1 VEASGLT
8 INVLQGVAKPTQ
20 QINFAVQNP
29 TAMRYRILDQHGLNF
44 LTLTVV
50 EWIDLFTRRAFA
62 DIVIES
68 LRWCQMNKGLE
79 IYGFVLM
86 PSHLHLIVRAG
97 NGDELSGILQSF
109 KSFTASKIMGH
120 LQDVTKPESRREWLL
135 NHFAFN
141 ARRNKTNSQHQ
152 VWQRDNH
159 PVILYSPYV
168 IRQKLAYIHN
178 NPIEAGIV
186 SEAEHYL
193 QGSATNYVTGKGV
206 LDVIVMED
214 LWNDIGYVQSTGI

>member
-1 VEASGLT
+1 MSNIVSRIHYLSP
-8 INVLQGVAKPTQ
+8 K
-20 QINFAVQNP
+20 QNRA
-29 TAMRYRILDQHGLNF
+29 AMRYRILDQHGLNF

-68 LRWCQMNKGLE
+68 LRWCQQNKGLE

-86 PSHLHLIVRAG
+86 PSHLHLIARAG
-97 NGDELSGILQSF
+97 SEAELSAILQSF
-109 KSFTASKIMGH
+109 KSFTASSILEYLK
-120 LQDVTKPESRREWLL
+120 DTTRPESRREWLL

-159 PVILYSPYV
+159 PVNLYSPYV
-168 IRQKLAYIHN
+168 IRQKLGYIHN

-186 SEAEHYL
+186 AEAEHYML
-193 QGSATNYVTGKGV
+193 GSATNYATGKGV
-206 LDVIVMED
+206 LDVMVMED
-214 LWNDIGYVQSTGI
+214 LWNDIGYVQTTGN